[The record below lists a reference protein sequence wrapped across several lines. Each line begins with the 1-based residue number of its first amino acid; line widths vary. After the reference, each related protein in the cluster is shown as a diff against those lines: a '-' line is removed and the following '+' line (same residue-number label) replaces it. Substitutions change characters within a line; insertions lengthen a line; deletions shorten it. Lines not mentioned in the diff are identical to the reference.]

1 MKRFALLALVA
12 CFAGAQFAGTAV
24 AGKSADP
31 KPAKAKSSQND
42 GFSDGS
48 R

>member
-1 MKRFALLALVA
+1 MKRFALLALIA

-24 AGKSADP
+24 AKSNGDVP
-31 KPAKAKSSQND
+31 KVKSSKDD

>member
-24 AGKSADP
+24 AKSNDVP
-31 KPAKAKSSQND
+31 KVKSSKDD

>member
-1 MKRFALLALVA
+1 MKRFALLALIA

-24 AGKSADP
+24 AAKSADDR
-31 KPAKAKSSQND
+31 PAKTKSSKDD
-42 GFSDGS
+42 GFSDGA